1 MTDELAPFERQAV
14 GVKNPYNKEA
24 LQAMADS
31 TPARICTGR
40 EGPRP
45 PIEAWLS
52 FRWDEAMAKDA
63 VFGMV
68 SDEYLEKCGLAIRV
82 QTTCVDKHD
91 YLGHPEKGGVFTDE
105 AVQILREKCVAN
117 PQVQIAVSE
126 GLSFL
131 AVEENV
137 EILLPALLDGLKAE
151 GIKAGTPFFVDYGRV
166 RLLNDIGRVLSPDVA
181 VILIGERPGL
191 VTQTSLSAYLAY
203 KPKPKDTDANRN
215 CISNIYKKGLSPL
228 EAAPVIVDMVKGM
241 LKQKVSGVGLK
252 L

>member
-1 MTDELAPFERQAV
+1 MTDELAPFEQRPIRV
-14 GVKNPYNKEA
+14 RNPYNKQA

-31 TPARICTGR
+31 TPARICIGR

-45 PIEAWLS
+45 PVEAWLS

-68 SDEYLEKCGLAIRV
+68 SDEYLKKCKIPVRV
-82 QTTCVDKHD
+82 QTSCVDKRD
-91 YLGHPEKGGVFTDE
+91 YLGHPEKGGVFPDE
-105 AVQILREKCVAN
+105 AAQMLRDKCVAK

-137 EILLPALLDGLKAE
+137 HILLPALLDGLKAE
-151 GIKAGTPFFVDYGRV
+151 KIKVGTTFFADYGRV

-203 KPKPKDTDANRN
+203 KPKQGDTDAERN
-215 CISNIYKKGLSPL
+215 CISNVYKAGLSPL
-228 EAAPVIVDMVKGM
+228 EAAPVIVDMIKRM
-241 LKQKVSGVGLK
+241 LDQKVSGVK
-252 L
+252 LNL

>member
-1 MTDELAPFERQAV
+1 MKDELKPFERGKI
-14 GVKNPYNKEA
+14 GVKNPYDKAA
-24 LQAMADS
+24 LQAMVDA
-31 TPARICTGR
+31 TPARICLGR

-52 FRWDEAMAKDA
+52 FRWDEAVAKDA

-68 SDEYLEKCGLAIRV
+68 SDAYLKKCKIPVRV
-82 QTTCVDKHD
+82 STSCVDKRD
-91 YLGHPEKGGVFTDE
+91 YLGHPEKGGIFTDE
-105 AVQILREKCVAN
+105 AVKVLKDKCVAK
-117 PQVQIAVSE
+117 PQVQIVVSE

-137 EILLPALLDGLKAE
+137 DVLLPALLDGLKAD
-151 GIKAGTPFFVDYGRV
+151 KLKVGTLVFADYGRV
-166 RLLNDIGRVLSPDVA
+166 RLLNDVGRVLDPDVA
-181 VILIGERPGL
+181 IILIGERPGL

-203 KPKPKDTDANRN
+203 KPKPGDTDANRN

-228 EAAPVIVDMVKGM
+228 EAAPVIVDMVKRM
-241 LKQKVSGVGLK
+241 LDQKISGVPLK